1 VERKKMNEPVNIYP
15 RDNPD
20 NFVWVSWVIGE
31 EVAIVVPYPIQ
42 AQLMVAA
49 ASSDPKLIVL
59 EGDDRL
65 AVKTGWTYTGGQ
77 FIPPSE

>member
-1 VERKKMNEPVNIYP
+1 MSEPVNIYP

-20 NFVWVSWVIGE
+20 NFVWVSWVVDG
-31 EVAIVVPYPIQ
+31 EVAVVVPYPIQ
-42 AQLMVAA
+42 AQLMVAV
-49 ASSDPKLIVL
+49 ASSNPTLIVL

-65 AVKTGWTYTGGQ
+65 AVNTGWTYAGGR